1 MERKHVKPIPRS
13 KKERIGQPTGL
24 LDCNHNEIITGDVV
38 RLKGTGYQGRVMWN
52 RHCDKYGI
60 FLDYSLWYRGMNPYD
75 PDCYGKFVEIPQD
88 NGMRMELEL
97 VKVSRREDESIW
109 R

>member
-1 MERKHVKPIPRS
+1 MDKIRIKAIPHS

-24 LDCNHNEIITGDVV
+24 LDCHRNEIMTGDIV
-38 RLKGTGYQGRVMWN
+38 RLKGNRYRCSVKGPVMWN
-52 RHCDKYGI
+52 RHCDRYGV

-75 PDCYGKFVEIPQD
+75 PDCYGKFIEIPHD

-97 VKVSRREDESIW
+97 IKSATQGG
-109 R
+109 